1 MLGDAELIAFVSTVD
16 ADRAKRFYGGVL
28 GLTLASESPFACV
41 FAAPNVE
48 LRVTIVGAGE
58 GRRLSPAPYTVLGWR
73 VPDIAPLAH
82 RLAAEG
88 VEPLRF
94 DGLEQDELGIWRS
107 PSGARVLW
115 FHDPD
120 GNVLSLTQS

>member
-1 MLGDAELIAFVSTVD
+1 MMLGDAEVVAFVSTVE
-16 ADRAKRFYGGVL
+16 AERAKRFYGRVL
-28 GLTLASESPFACV
+28 GLTLTSESPFACV
-41 FAAPNVE
+41 FAAPNAE
-48 LRVTIVGAGE
+48 LRVTIVAA
-58 GRRLSPAPYTVLGWR
+58 LTAAPYTVLGWR
-73 VPDIAPLAH
+73 VADLAALAR

-88 VEPLRF
+88 VEPLRY